1 MANAQT
7 NKIEA
12 AQRQIDAAIR
22 MIFAKEDPLAIHTIA
37 AASLQILKDLSKH
50 RGGNLVTNSLAIII
64 KPGKEREV
72 WAAMNAPS
80 NFLKHADKDPDGA
93 LNTLDE
99 NVNDLFLLMAM
110 CMYSELARIIHDVP

>member
-22 MIFAKEDPLAIHTIA
+22 MIFANEDPLAIHTIA
-37 AASLQILKDLSKH
+37 AASLRIVKDLSKH

-72 WAAMNAPS
+72 CEFFISA
-80 NFLKHADKDPDGA
+80 
-93 LNTLDE
+93 
-99 NVNDLFLLMAM
+99 
-110 CMYSELARIIHDVP
+110 